1 MQSLLSSA
9 RRPEN
14 RPGAA
19 LPERRRDGRLSV
31 RVNPNQESMLADLQR
46 ELSRNGICAD
56 EGEILQ
62 ALCDAMANRPAIYR
76 GLIAAYLLSP

>member
-14 RPGAA
+14 RTQAG
-19 LPERRRDGRLSV
+19 LPERQRDGRLSV
-31 RVNPNQESMLADLQR
+31 RIHPHHEAMLRDIQQ

-56 EGEILQ
+56 EGEVLQ
-62 ALCDAMANRPAIYR
+62 ALCDAMANRPSIYR
-76 GLIAAYLLSP
+76 GLIAAYLLTP